1 MSLDVAHAF
10 RVAGQVKG
18 DGDAWLVGLLHDV
31 LEDTD
36 LDADVLIDSGVP
48 SHVVEAVVAL
58 TKGHDEPYA
67 GYIERVRANE
77 LARRVKLADLQDNLA
92 HTDERE
98 KALRLRYESALRKL
112 SEATTSTGAAPGW
125 KRGSPRSDRRPPG

>member
-10 RVAGQVKG
+10 RVARQFKD

-36 LDADVLIDSGVP
+36 LNADHLIASGVP

-58 TKGHDEPYA
+58 TKSPDEPYA
-67 GYIERVRANE
+67 RYIERVSGNE

-92 HTDERE
+92 QLGETE
-98 KALRLRYESALRKL
+98 KLRLRYEGALRKL
-112 SEATTSTGAAPGW
+112 S
-125 KRGSPRSDRRPPG
+125 